1 MTTTPHTVDRWVPT
15 ASQIEGANVTAF
27 MRALG
32 VADYYGLLAYAKHD
46 LAGFYER
53 VIGQLDLQWD
63 APWTS
68 VVDLSR
74 GKPFATWFPG
84 ASYNAAANC
93 LDRWIARGL
102 GAAEA
107 LVWEGEDGAQRTY
120 SFAQLR
126 DAVARLGAVLQE
138 LGVERG
144 DRVGIFMPLIP
155 ETAIGLLA
163 IAYIGAIAVP
173 AFSGYGP
180 DALATRLSDAK
191 AKVLLTVDG
200 VSRRG
205 KPVVMKTIADDALA
219 QAPSV
224 TSVLVHA
231 RAGLDVPMTPGRDLS
246 WGDLVANAAPLLSY
260 EPTSANDRLM
270 LLYTSGST
278 GKPKGANHV
287 HAGFPL
293 KCAIDQH
300 LCMDVKPGDRMLW
313 FTDMGWMMG
322 PFLVFGAL
330 TLGASIMLYEG
341 TPDYPHPDRL
351 WSICA
356 RHRVTHLGIA
366 PTAIRSLMA
375 HGDEWPARHDLFALR
390 VLASSGEPWN
400 TEPWKWF
407 ATHVGRGVAPIINY
421 SGGTEIGGGI
431 VGCFPTMPLV
441 PNSFHGPIPGMVA
454 EVYDPAG
461 APVRG
466 EVGELVVTEPWVG
479 MTQSFWGGDRQT
491 NDDER
496 YLATY
501 WERFPDTWVHGDWC
515 EVLRDGDQEFWY
527 IRGRSDDTI
536 NVAGKRVGPAE
547 FESAVVSHPAVK
559 EAAAIAIPD
568 AIKGDVVV
576 VLAVAKDKAAEGDA
590 LRAELFAI
598 VDRVMGKSLRPKAI
612 AFVDD
617 LPKTRNLKVMRRVAR
632 ARYLLLGDLGDLS
645 ALDNPG
651 ALEAIDR
658 RRE

>member
-1 MTTTPHTVDRWVPT
+1 MTATPRVLDRWTPT
-15 ASQIEGANVTAF
+15 PEQIAHANVTAF
-27 MRALG
+27 MRELGIADHRALLD
-32 VADYYGLLAYAKHD
+32 AARAD
-46 LAGFYER
+46 LAGFSER
-53 VIGQLDLQWD
+53 LVARLDLQWD
-63 APWTS
+63 APWTTIL
-68 VVDLSR
+68 DLAR
-74 GKPFATWFPG
+74 GKPFARWFPG
-84 ASYNAAANC
+84 AEYNAAANA
-93 LDRWIARGL
+93 LDRWIARGF

-107 LVWEGEDGAQRTY
+107 LVWEGEDGAERRF
-120 SFAQLR
+120 SFAELR
-126 DAVARLGAVLQE
+126 DAVARLGAVLRD
-138 LGVERG
+138 LGVRRG

-163 IAYIGAIAVP
+163 IAYVGAIAVP

-180 DALATRLSDAK
+180 DALATRLADAG

-200 VSRRG
+200 VTRRG
-205 KPVVMKTIADDALA
+205 KPVVTKTLADEALA
-219 QAPSV
+219 HVPSIEA
-224 TSVLVHA
+224 VLVFP
-231 RAGLDVPMTPGRDLS
+231 RAGLDIPMTAGRDHR
-246 WGDLVANAAPLLSY
+246 WDDAVARATPLATY
-260 EPTSANDRLM
+260 ERTSANDRVM

-300 LCMDVKPGDRMLW
+300 LCMDVKLGDRMLW
-313 FTDMGWMMG
+313 YTDMGWMMG

-375 HGDEWPARHDLFALR
+375 HGDEWPARHDLSHLR
-390 VLASSGEPWN
+390 ILASSGEPWN

-454 EVYDPAG
+454 DVYDAQG
-461 APVRG
+461 QPVRG
-466 EVGELVVTEPWVG
+466 AVGELVVKEPWIG
-479 MTQSFWGGDRQT
+479 MTQSFWGGDLET
-491 NDDER
+491 NDDAR
-496 YLATY
+496 YLSAY
-501 WERFPDTWVHGDWC
+501 WERFPETWVHGDWC
-515 EVLRDGDQEFWY
+515 EVQVEDGQEYWF

-547 FESAVVSHPAVK
+547 FESAVVSHPAIK
-559 EAAAIAIPD
+559 EAAAIAVPD
-568 AIKGDVVV
+568 EIKGDVVV
-576 VLAVAKDKAAEGDA
+576 VLAVAKQGRDQGDA

-598 VDRVMGKSLRPKAI
+598 LDRVMGKSLRPKAI
-612 AFVDD
+612 HFVDD
-617 LPKTRNLKVMRRVAR
+617 LPRTRNLKVMRRVAR
-632 ARYLLLGDLGDLS
+632 GRYLGTGDLGDLS

-651 ALEAIDR
+651 ALDAIDR
-658 RRE
+658 RR